1 MVKKTCSQI
10 RIGLYC
16 LTLTI
21 FKLELNDKLWPAIIH
36 YVAKIPD
43 SKSINGG
50 IFKSHRYVHVIHQ
63 EYVAK
68 KCLIDA
74 QTLDFL

>member
-1 MVKKTCSQI
+1 MYSSYLVVKKPRLQI

-21 FKLELNDKLWPAIIH
+21 FKLELNDKPWPAIIH
-36 YVAKIPD
+36 YVAKNPD

-50 IFKSHRYVHVIHQ
+50 FPSLTDMYMLFIKSMLQKSV
-63 EYVAK
+63 
-68 KCLIDA
+68 
-74 QTLDFL
+74 